1 MSEARK
7 STRRTSL
14 VVLALVFLAGI
25 GFAGAMS
32 GGLAYSNRMELCVSC
47 HSLQVP
53 YAEYQE
59 TVHFKNA
66 SGVQATC
73 SDCHVPREFFPKLH
87 AKLMAAKDVYHELIG
102 TIDTPEKFEA
112 QRWAMANRVWDR
124 MKADDSRT
132 CRSCHEFSDMDLS
145 AQSRSARSRHGA
157 AEDRGQTC
165 IDCHKGIAHHLPDE
179 PEEPTPAEPAKAH
192 VEDTQAASE
201 AARRAGGTTKP
212 ANPDAA

>member
-1 MSEARK
+1 
-7 STRRTSL
+7 
-14 VVLALVFLAGI
+14 LVFLAGI
-25 GFAGAMS
+25 GFAGAMT

-53 YAEYQE
+53 YAEYRE
-59 TVHFKNA
+59 SVHFKNA

-73 SDCHVPREFFPKLH
+73 ADCHVPREFFPKLH
-87 AKLMAAKDVYHELIG
+87 AKIMALKDVYHELVG

-124 MKADDSRT
+124 MKATDSRT
-132 CRSCHEFSDMDLS
+132 CRTCHDFSNMDLS

-165 IDCHKGIAHHLPDE
+165 IDCHKGIVHHLPDE
-179 PEEPTPAEPAKAH
+179 PPEDPATATKAIP
-192 VEDTQAASE
+192 EN
-201 AARRAGGTTKP
+201 AGKSKP
-212 ANPDAA
+212 ADPDAA

>member
-7 STRRTSL
+7 SKRRTSL

-25 GFAGAMS
+25 GFAGAMT

-53 YAEYQE
+53 YAEYRE
-59 TVHFKNA
+59 SVHYKNA

-73 SDCHVPREFFPKLH
+73 ADCHVPREFFPKLH
-87 AKLMAAKDVYHELIG
+87 AKLMAAKDVYHEIIG

-112 QRWAMANRVWDR
+112 HRWTMANRVWDR
-124 MKADDSRT
+124 MKANDSRT
-132 CRSCHEFSDMDLS
+132 CRSCHEFSNMDLS
-145 AQSRSARSRHGA
+145 AQGRSARSRHGA

-165 IDCHKGIAHHLPDE
+165 IDCHKGIVHELPDE
-179 PEEPTPAEPAKAH
+179 PPEESATAQES
-192 VEDTQAASE
+192 ASVD
-201 AARRAGGTTKP
+201 
-212 ANPDAA
+212 PDAA